1 MSGHDE
7 SNLLRK
13 LGEMTRDINAT
24 MRTVM
29 TIEAP
34 VSETTSQLP
43 QAATHLADV
52 TTLTEEGTHKV
63 MALTEAIQDNRAA
76 IAKALDNL
84 AHDVANGRT
93 NGEVSAHVRTIQ
105 ALLAQDDERLM
116 DLMTAMAFQD
126 LVGQRIRKVTG
137 ILADVEHRLLE
148 TLLTFGA
155 KQEGTRTKSSDNRA
169 NVLLKELEASKA
181 TSIKQDLVDE
191 ILGQAGIS

>member
-7 SNLLRK
+7 TDLMKK
-13 LGEMTRDINAT
+13 LGEMTRHIDAT
-24 MRTVM
+24 MRSVM

-34 VSETTSQLP
+34 VSETASQLP
-43 QAATHLADV
+43 QASVHLADV
-52 TTLTEEGTHKV
+52 TALTEEGTHKV
-63 MALTEAIQDNRAA
+63 MALTEAIQNNRAA
-76 IAKALDNL
+76 IAKSLEDL

-93 NGEVSAHVRTIQ
+93 NGEVSAHLEAIRG
-105 ALLAQDDERLM
+105 LLAQDDTHLM

-148 TLLTFGA
+148 TLIVFGGKQSPTA
-155 KQEGTRTKSSDNRA
+155 KQTDNRA
-169 NVLLKELEASKA
+169 TVLLKELEASKT

-191 ILGQAGIS
+191 ILGQAGLS

>member
-7 SNLLRK
+7 GDLLRK
-13 LGEMTRDINAT
+13 LGEMTKELDST
-24 MRTVM
+24 MRAVM

-34 VSETTSQLP
+34 VAETASQLP
-43 QAATHLADV
+43 QASTHLADV
-52 TTLTEEGTHKV
+52 TALTEEGTHKV

-76 IAKALDNL
+76 IAKALDLL

-93 NGEVSAHVRTIQ
+93 NGEVAAQVRGIQ
-105 ALLAQDDERLM
+105 SLLAQDDERLM

-148 TLLTFGA
+148 TLIVFGTKPEA
-155 KQEGTRTKSSDNRA
+155 STTRSDSRA
-169 NVLLKELEASKA
+169 HVLLKELEAA
-181 TSIKQDLVDE
+181 RTTSIKQDLVDE
-191 ILGQAGIS
+191 ILGQAGLT

>member
-7 SNLLRK
+7 GDLLKK
-13 LGEMTRDINAT
+13 LGEMTREIDAT
-24 MRTVM
+24 MRNVL

-34 VSETTSQLP
+34 VAETASQLP
-43 QAATHLADV
+43 QATTHLADV
-52 TTLTEEGTHKV
+52 TALTEEGTHKV
-63 MALTEAIQDNRAA
+63 MALTEAMQDNRAA
-76 IAKALDNL
+76 IAKALDEL
-84 AHDVANGRT
+84 VHGVVDGQT
-93 NGEVSAHVRTIQ
+93 NGEVASQVRTIQ
-105 ALLAQDDERLM
+105 ALIAKDEERLM

-148 TLLTFGA
+148 TLIVFGN
-155 KQEGTRTKSSDNRA
+155 KQSAPTRQSDTRA
-169 NVLLKELEASKA
+169 TALLKELEASKT